1 MQSDRSFELIDNIKL
16 PLSDPSFSSRVF
28 TLVSRERKSN
38 YSKDGDNLRRVAAEE
53 YDDLSKRIDRS
64 GIQDSPSVRNVLK
77 TRRIANLLVNDKG
90 ELNLSLI
97 PKLISLQTEYLYSL
111 GPNRQY
117 DALRQ
122 EHILKVL
129 GQIRD
134 RKDIQLLLRK
144 IGKPF
149 SNKNA
154 DQIIRETLVLPDNA
168 TITDAHAKRA
178 VLSAWLC
185 YLRQNVGSCFA
196 TAPAIIVHDEY
207 PEQFLQDIEEILGTG
222 RLKRT
227 FSGIEYAVPLSPS
240 WGAGDLKRPF
250 VIPTQID
257 QDTPPV
263 WQSPGLLAALE
274 VIGLVDPEMDI
285 KDKIE
290 TVKTIIIDLV
300 QSKHGGHDVIF
311 TSAENIIRQALLK
324 KLKLTEKDLEDFESR
339 PRDMLQSSLLIQ
351 IPKAGLGSG
360 GKGESIANFTIILN
374 KAYTAFKSL
383 ADNAL
388 LKAWEF
394 TLASFSEFKAGFT
407 RWNLYSSL
415 GLGSNDAG
423 GIGIRLY
430 EILKRKVEH
439 SNEKVHQMQN
449 EYEMVY
455 SQLKMLESRFRGA
468 SSEKDAQW
476 MKMEYQSKLNEFH
489 TLEEIR
495 DRHHFKAKR
504 YANLFQTLIDIYD
517 TLFPQYFQEIYD
529 ADMHDVS
536 AGPYDDSPAGFRL
549 IYKHGRRNTSQWT
562 AIHNPNEFIEHL
574 ANFFISTE
582 SELAGHPDMK
592 GLEDDVSEIV
602 TAIVSHIR
610 SHEFLETAF
619 HRMAEAH
626 QTRPIKNPLENL
638 DKIDK
643 KPWAYTSGGTMD
655 TLVSSYFKRDQK
667 PTEVGRWVENPT
679 ELLVF
684 FVDTLKQ
691 TPYKMTDEFVKNPQ
705 KSMLIHSPTH
715 AFTLKPGMSPF
726 KEAWQN
732 EQFTYTSV
740 RDFMIKPMED
750 FVDRQWLS
758 EDMQLFLLEM
768 LEKKVPDNFKH
779 YFRRTFFNVHG
790 NLNPTGFRDHL
801 VMTID
806 RERGLQSRGIGV
818 LTEEEIDSTLFSSL
832 PLFSVE
838 HIESKANAIVDRLNI
853 LEDAIKE
860 NVKAIIAQF
869 NNMYN
874 EKRYV
879 TSGQLRDIVKSAIA
893 VAMSK
898 TSSSINFD
906 KEILNAAI
914 ELNFAYPRPIIV
926 GDTNWVRDHFAF
938 LVNPGTGRFE
948 FWRVDELGTVGYPM
962 KEWSMWLNGSR
973 RDRTWGIYTRTQEY
987 SR

>member
-1 MQSDRSFELIDNIKL
+1 MQSDRLTELIDNIKL
-16 PLSDPSFSSRVF
+16 PVSDPYFSTRVF
-28 TLVSRERKSN
+28 TLVSRERKN
-38 YSKDGDNLRRVAAEE
+38 LYSKDGDNLRRVAVEE

-77 TRRIANLLVNDKG
+77 TRRLANLLINDKG
-90 ELNLSLI
+90 DLNLSLI
-97 PKLISLQTEYLYSL
+97 PKFITLHKEYLYSL
-111 GPNRQY
+111 GPNRQF

-129 GQIRD
+129 QLLVE
-134 RKDIQLLLRK
+134 RKDIQLQFKK
-144 IGKPF
+144 IGKPYM
-149 SNKNA
+149 NKNA
-154 DQIIRETLVLPDNA
+154 DQIIRETLVLPDNT
-168 TITDAHAKRA
+168 TITDAHTRRA

-207 PEQFLQDIEEILGTG
+207 PEQFLKDIEEILGTG

-240 WGAGDLKRPF
+240 WGAGDLKRPIL
-250 VIPTQID
+250 IPTSFSAEVAPI
-257 QDTPPV
+257 
-263 WQSPGLLAALE
+263 WQSPGLLAAFE
-274 VIGLVDPEMDI
+274 AMGLVDSENDI
-285 KDKIE
+285 KEKVDA
-290 TVKTIIIDLV
+290 VKAILMDFV
-300 QSKHGGHDVIF
+300 ESKKGRHEFIF
-311 TSAENIIRQALLK
+311 TSAEEIIRSLLLK
-324 KLKLTEKDLEDFESR
+324 QLELTENDLVEFENR
-339 PRDMLQSSLLIQ
+339 PRNFIQGSLLMQ
-351 IPKAGLGSG
+351 MPKSAHGTG
-360 GKGESIANFTIILN
+360 GKGENAANFTLQLN
-374 KAYTAFKSL
+374 KAFIAFKSI

-415 GLGSNDAG
+415 GFGSNDPG
-423 GIGIRLY
+423 GIGTHIF
-430 EILKRKVEH
+430 EILKRKVEQ
-439 SNEKVHQMQN
+439 SNDKVREMQN

-455 SQLKMLESRFRGA
+455 SQLKMLEGRFRGA

-489 TLEEIR
+489 TLEEVR

-517 TLFPQYFQEIYD
+517 TLFPEYFQEIYD

-562 AIHNPNEFIEHL
+562 PIHNPNEFIENL
-574 ANFFISTE
+574 ANFFIATE
-582 SELAGHPDMK
+582 SELAAHPEMK
-592 GLEDDVSEIV
+592 GLEDDVGELV

-610 SHEFLETAF
+610 SPEFLETAF

-626 QTRPIKNPLENL
+626 QSRPIKNPLENL

-655 TLVSSYFKRDQK
+655 TLVSSYFRRDQK

-684 FVDTLKQ
+684 FIDTLKHL
-691 TPYKMTDEFVKNPQ
+691 PPKYMNEFLKNPN

-726 KEAWQN
+726 VEAWQN
-732 EQFTYTSV
+732 DQFTYTSV
-740 RDFMIKPMED
+740 RDYMIRPMED
-750 FVDRQWLS
+750 FVDKMWLS
-758 EDMQLFLLEM
+758 EEMQEFLVDM
-768 LEKKVPDNFKH
+768 LEKKVPENFKH
-779 YFRRTFFNVHG
+779 YFRRVFLPIHG
-790 NLNPTGFRDHL
+790 NLNPSGFRDYL
-801 VMTID
+801 VSTMD
-806 RERGLQSRGIGV
+806 RERGLQMHGKPV
-818 LTEEEIDSTLFSSL
+818 LPEEEIDSLLYASL
-832 PLFSVE
+832 PMFSVE
-838 HIESKANAIVDRLNI
+838 HLQARADSLVDQLSVLDNS
-853 LEDAIKE
+853 LKGE
-860 NVKAIIAQF
+860 VKRIISLF
-869 NNMYN
+869 RDVYS
-874 EKRYV
+874 EKRYI
-879 TSGQLRDIVKSAIA
+879 TSAQLREIVKSAIA
-893 VAMSK
+893 VATMK

-906 KEILNAAI
+906 KEILNAAV
-914 ELNFAYPRPIIV
+914 ELGFAFPKPIIV

-938 LVNPGTGRFE
+938 LVNPGTGRLE

-962 KEWSMWLNGSR
+962 SEWTVWLNGSR
-973 RDRTWGIYTRTQEY
+973 RDRTWGIYTITQEY